1 MYYDINYSGE
11 ELERRLDL
19 VDELSESVA
28 TKVDKDYVDN
38 AINNISITTDSSL
51 SNTSTNPVQNKTI
64 TEALN
69 GKQDTISDIA
79 TIRSGASLGA
89 TALQEIPNEYVTETE
104 LSNKGYA
111 TTADLALKVDKVTGK
126 QLTTEDFTTAL
137 KDKLESLSNYDDT
150 GISEA
155 VLNIQT
161 QLNTLLNEDSSSAI
175 ENFNEIIDFL
185 DNIEDS
191 DSLDSI
197 IAGIEQQ
204 IAAKQD
210 VITDLDDMRND
221 ITLAL
226 ENSASANNTAA
237 TLVGIVGGKQDTI
250 DDLATIRSNAT
261 NGNTAYSWGT
271 HVGRYIA
278 ITGANTIRGQLT
290 PAADA
295 VYDLGSSTQRWK
307 DVYSVTVNADNIYK
321 TSDERLKLFENDV
334 EVDFSALRNIPKKY
348 FTWKDGHGGRQI
360 GVSAQEVQKI
370 YPELVN
376 TNEKGLLSVDYE
388 SMLTVALKAIDL
400 LNERVETLEKML
412 RNE

>member
-1 MYYDINYSGE
+1 MYYDINYSGK

-19 VDELSESVA
+19 VDELSEAMA

-38 AINNISITTDSSL
+38 AIDNISITTDSSL

-161 QLNTLLNEDSSSAI
+161 QLNTLLNGDSSSAI
-175 ENFNEIIDFL
+175 ENFNEIVAFL
-185 DNIEDS
+185 NNIEDS
-191 DSLDSI
+191 ESLDSI
-197 IAGIEQQ
+197 IASIEQQ
-204 IAAKQD
+204 IATKQD

-271 HVGRYIA
+271 HVGKYIP
-278 ITGANTIRGQLT
+278 ITGADTIRGSLT
-290 PAADA
+290 PGADA
-295 VYDLGSSTQRWK
+295 VYNLGSSTKRWK
-307 DVYSVTVNADNIYK
+307 DVHSVTVNADNLYK
-321 TSDERLKLFENDV
+321 TSDERLKIFGNDV
-334 EVDFSALRNIPKKY
+334 DVDFSVLKAIPKKY
-348 FTWKDGHGGRQI
+348 FTWKDGHGSRQM
-360 GVSAQEVQKI
+360 GVSAQEVQKV
-370 YPELVN
+370 YPELIN
-376 TNEKGLLSVDYE
+376 TNDDGFLAVDYA
-388 SMLTVALKAIDL
+388 SMLTVALRAIDI